1 MPFDVSS
8 VRRRDRG
15 VCGEARSKL
24 RDARPPTVGQ
34 AGWLDGP
41 TPAAFDILAAYLR
54 REERRKNSV
63 ATE

>member
-15 VCGEARSKL
+15 VCGEARS
-24 RDARPPTVGQ
+24 RAARPRTVGQ